1 MTKLRNCI
9 SGSVDFF
16 SRYITTLQYFVD
28 EKENIWVSFF
38 GVGKGI
44 GWPFFGIR
52 EKTKNSSRAQ
62 GNVQMRFG
70 LLILRYIGF
79 SNICEIDFLG

>member
-1 MTKLRNCI
+1 M
-9 SGSVDFF
+9 
-16 SRYITTLQYFVD
+16 
-28 EKENIWVSFF
+28 SFF

-44 GWPFFGIR
+44 DCPSFGIR

-70 LLILRYIGF
+70 LLILR
-79 SNICEIDFLG
+79 